1 MVSMPM
7 VPAPAN
13 IEGAL
18 YPLTYRRFSEAM
30 RVSEN
35 FFDSPMS
42 ALWIMIRRR
51 ISAKVIR
58 QIMMKMV

>member
-18 YPLTYRRFSEAM
+18 YPLTYTRFSEVM

-35 FFDSPMS
+35 SLDSPMS
-42 ALWIMIRRR
+42 ALWIMIWRQ
-51 ISAKVIR
+51 ISAKVIQ